1 MAKTID
7 VRLVSTSTRP
17 EIVKL
22 TIDGVEYVYETS
34 YYHIEKFKAIYRHS
48 PVRALAH
55 IKKNSSAYRKTGRVI
70 NWEVTA

>member
-1 MAKTID
+1 MPAAIK

-34 YYHIEKFKAIYRHS
+34 YYHIEKFKAIYRYS
-48 PVRALAH
+48 PARALAH
-55 IKKNSSAYRKTGRVI
+55 IKKNSYKCEKTGRII
-70 NWEVTA
+70 NS